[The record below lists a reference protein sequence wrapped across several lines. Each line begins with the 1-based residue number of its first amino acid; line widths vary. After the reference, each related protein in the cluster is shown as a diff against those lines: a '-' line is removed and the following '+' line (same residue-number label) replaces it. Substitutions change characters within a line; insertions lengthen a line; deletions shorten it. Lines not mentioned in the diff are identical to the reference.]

1 MSKLKFS
8 DGEEFNLSGELR
20 VELRK
25 DGWYV
30 LGNGMMMGVNSYYE
44 GKEMIDRL
52 KNNKNKFGRVE
63 NSL

>member
-1 MSKLKFS
+1 MLKFN

-30 LGNGMMMGVNSYYE
+30 IGKGMLIPVVSQDE
-44 GKEMIDRL
+44 GLNLIKTL
-52 KNNKNKFGRVE
+52 N
-63 NSL
+63 